1 MRFLTFITITILS
14 CATAVAQELFSP
26 NKALKLSFSLSA
38 EGTPTYSLFYKKA
51 KTTR

>member
-26 NKALKLSFSLSA
+26 NKVLKLSFSLSA
-38 EGTPTYSLFYKKA
+38 EGTPTYSLFYK
-51 KTTR
+51 